1 MSVSWRSNSSA
12 TGPPVAPPSVLSELP
27 ALYQSEWWTK
37 GRELEDVRRMVEQ
50 SDVTVA
56 LCETET
62 RKLFAFSR
70 VLTDYVYK
78 ALLLDVIVAAP
89 QRKTGLGRRL
99 MDAVVNHPAL
109 HSVKHIE
116 LYCLPELVP
125 FYQQWSFT
133 ADLGELRFIRRTR
146 QAITGKESG

>member
-1 MSVSWRSNSSA
+1 MSFDIIDRLTDRQVE
-12 TGPPVAPPSVLSELP
+12 ELH
-27 ALYQSEWWTK
+27 ALYLLEWWTK
-37 GRELEDVRRMVEQ
+37 GRQLSDVRRMVEQ
-50 SDVTVA
+50 SDVVVA

-62 RKLFAFSR
+62 QKLVAFSR
-70 VLTDYVYK
+70 VLTDYTYK

-89 QRKTGLGRRL
+89 HRKTGLGRRL

-125 FYQQWSFT
+125 FYQQWGFT
-133 ADLGELRFIRRTR
+133 DDLGELRPMRRTR
-146 QAITGKESG
+146 QAITGKGSG